1 MTVITKTE
9 EQIIRDFVEFRAKN
23 PLATRRVISDK
34 IGVSTYRLEKMHD
47 AGLLK
52 LPPKISPSLSGKM
65 GKKVSPWRTN
75 LKLGKFSRAA

>member
-9 EQIIRDFVEFRAKN
+9 DQILKDFAAFMEKN

-34 IGVSTYRLEKMHD
+34 INVSTYRLEKMHD

-65 GKKVSPWRTN
+65 AKKTSPWRTN
-75 LKLGKFSRAA
+75 LKLGKFSRA